1 MLDNSHSHIQE
12 RKKSKI
18 TYQQRVFGLIFI
30 SLISLTQFRCANMQ
44 RPTGGPKDSI
54 APKLLNISP
63 ENFKR
68 NFKDKEIVLEFDEY
82 IKFNNQFKE
91 FSISPDLD
99 KQPDYK
105 IKKKTLHIKLPDSL
119 EANTTYTI
127 NFGKGL
133 VDYNEGN
140 PFINYNYV
148 FATGN
153 ELDSLSLAGSVKN
166 AYTKTFEFEKDKEV
180 RVLLIPTRQD
190 SIFGKKK
197 ANIFTTIDST
207 GQFKFNN
214 LRADTY
220 RIYAIKEQNNDRI
233 YNNPDELLGFLQDSI
248 VLDKNLDGIKIEYS
262 KGLPQKFRTLEK
274 KLDKTGKISLI
285 FNQPL
290 NTPTL
295 SIIDPLDLNDK
306 SFIQFSQN
314 NDSAKVYLEKLDF
327 DSIKFQLKDDN
338 NILDTILLR
347 KNKSDKIE
355 KIIEPKFNISNK
367 VDKIK
372 HLTITSEFP
381 IKDIDKNKL
390 ILNEDS
396 ISRRNFQLQK
406 DSINQNI
413 YHVRFNW
420 KAKKNYELVI
430 QENAISSLYA
440 DGNKESKIS
449 FTLDEAD
456 NYGDIKFNLS
466 GLDSATQ
473 YIVELIDEKKEN
485 IYDRRIINGKNEIVY
500 SKFPG
505 GKYTLRIIKDLN
517 KNTRWDGA
525 NYYTKQQAEPIWY
538 LDKTFTIRSNWEQT
552 EKLEVKFD

>member
-1 MLDNSHSHIQE
+1 MLDNSHARIQE

-63 ENFKR
+63 ENFKH

-153 ELDSLSLAGSVKN
+153 ELDSLSIAGSVKN

-190 SIFGKKK
+190 YIFGKKK

-306 SFIQFSQN
+306 SSIQFSQN

-466 GLDSATQ
+466 GLDTATQ
-473 YIVELIDEKKEN
+473 YIVELIDEKKET
-485 IYDRRIINGKNEIVY
+485 IYDRRVINGKNEIIY

-517 KNTRWDGA
+517 KNARWDGA

-552 EKLEVKFD
+552 EKLEIKFD